1 MQERWKTDGT
11 AVRPRIGT
19 GTAFGT
25 FGELLQG
32 VHADNDLDFL
42 VTFPIDRRSKV
53 ILQPD
58 SSRELKVV
66 PEFKQKSVQLAAR
79 LLEYFSL
86 PCKGLLLI
94 ESDLPIGKGLASSS
108 ADLLATARAIES
120 CYGID
125 IPISLLQ
132 TFMAEI
138 EPTDGV
144 MYPGVVSFYHRKVE
158 LGEIFGPMPRLTVV
172 AVDKGGEV
180 DTIEYNRLRKPYTS
194 EEKLEYTYLMNRLKI
209 AFQEQDVYTIGQVAT
224 RSTIMNQSRQEKR
237 SLKHLLQL
245 SHEQGALGIVNAHSG
260 TFIGLLFW
268 KEDRDYER
276 KVAETIEKLKQ
287 TYVNVYVYH
296 SL

>member
-53 ILQPD
+53 IHSSPYP
-58 SSRELKVV
+58 SRELKVV

-108 ADLLATARAIES
+108 RN
-120 CYGID
+120 
-125 IPISLLQ
+125 
-132 TFMAEI
+132 TF
-138 EPTDGV
+138 
-144 MYPGVVSFYHRKVE
+144 
-158 LGEIFGPMPRLTVV
+158 FGTC
-172 AVDKGGEV
+172 
-180 DTIEYNRLRKPYTS
+180 
-194 EEKLEYTYLMNRLKI
+194 
-209 AFQEQDVYTIGQVAT
+209 
-224 RSTIMNQSRQEKR
+224 
-237 SLKHLLQL
+237 
-245 SHEQGALGIVNAHSG
+245 
-260 TFIGLLFW
+260 
-268 KEDRDYER
+268 
-276 KVAETIEKLKQ
+276 
-287 TYVNVYVYH
+287 
-296 SL
+296 

>member
-172 AVDKGGEV
+172 AVDEGGEV

>member
-1 MQERWKTDGT
+1 MCQVITSRWGSTPCRGSCQGNEEGLDPDDHLTVGWRWELMQERWKTDGT

-94 ESDLPIGKGLASSS
+94 ESDLPIGKGLPVLQQIFWQRRERSSHVM
-108 ADLLATARAIES
+108 ES
-120 CYGID
+120 
-125 IPISLLQ
+125 
-132 TFMAEI
+132 
-138 EPTDGV
+138 
-144 MYPGVVSFYHRKVE
+144 
-158 LGEIFGPMPRLTVV
+158 
-172 AVDKGGEV
+172 
-180 DTIEYNRLRKPYTS
+180 TS
-194 EEKLEYTYLMNRLKI
+194 R
-209 AFQEQDVYTIGQVAT
+209 FPCF
-224 RSTIMNQSRQEKR
+224 KR
-237 SLKHLLQL
+237 SWQRL
-245 SHEQGALGIVNAHSG
+245 SRPTE
-260 TFIGLLFW
+260 
-268 KEDRDYER
+268 
-276 KVAETIEKLKQ
+276 
-287 TYVNVYVYH
+287 
-296 SL
+296 

>member
-1 MQERWKTDGT
+1 
-11 AVRPRIGT
+11 
-19 GTAFGT
+19 
-25 FGELLQG
+25 
-32 VHADNDLDFL
+32 
-42 VTFPIDRRSKV
+42 
-53 ILQPD
+53 
-58 SSRELKVV
+58 
-66 PEFKQKSVQLAAR
+66 
-79 LLEYFSL
+79 
-86 PCKGLLLI
+86 
-94 ESDLPIGKGLASSS
+94 
-108 ADLLATARAIES
+108 TARAIES

-172 AVDKGGEV
+172 AVDEGGEV

-268 KEDRDYER
+268 KEDR
-276 KVAETIEKLKQ
+276 
-287 TYVNVYVYH
+287 
-296 SL
+296 

>member
-1 MQERWKTDGT
+1 MQEGWKTDST
-11 AVRPRIGT
+11 AVRGRFGT

-42 VTFPIDRRSKV
+42 VTFPIDRGSRA
-53 ILQPD
+53 ILRPD
-58 SSRELKVV
+58 SSSELTVV
-66 PEFKQKSVQLAAR
+66 PPFKQKSVQLAAR
-79 LLEYFSL
+79 LLDHFGL
-86 PCKGLLLI
+86 PCRGSLMI

-120 CYGID
+120 CYGIN

-132 TFMAEI
+132 RFMAEI

-144 MYPGVVSFYHRKVE
+144 MYPGVVSFFHRKVE
-158 LGEIFGPMPRLTVV
+158 LGEIFGPMPRMTVV
-172 AVDKGGEV
+172 AVDEGGEV
-180 DTIEYNRLRKPYTS
+180 DTIDYNRFRKPYTA
-194 EEKLEYTYLMNRLKI
+194 EEKLEYTQLMSRLKI

-224 RSTIMNQSRQEKR
+224 RSTMMNQSRQEKR

-245 SHEQGALGIVNAHSG
+245 SHEQAALGIVNAHSG

-268 KEDRDYER
+268 KEDRNYER
-276 KVAETIEKLKQ
+276 KLAETIKQMKQ